1 MEHFFKD
8 RDKIRAFALYK
19 FRYIAGGEE
28 KEVSSVQVV
37 EALKYSLAKCDPN
50 IDEAEVEDLVESI
63 DKFHRGMLSLDD
75 FVELFQKTFE
85 LLYFHKD
92 IGGKYQDGA

>member
-1 MEHFFKD
+1 M
-8 RDKIRAFALYK
+8 
-19 FRYIAGGEE
+19 
-28 KEVSSVQVV
+28 S
-37 EALKYSLAKCDPN
+37 ALKHSLAKCDPN
-50 IDEAEVEDLVESI
+50 IDETEIEDMVESI

-92 IGGKYQDGA
+92 INGKYKGRS